1 MSHKHVCIYSTLFA
15 AAFSLLRR
23 QSWGSLPSLP
33 YTADTHCSALAAPVP
48 PAWAVSS
55 ELSVQSSVV
64 LYPFSLDVLNSCG
77 LFQDS
82 KTQACEGAVFIC
94 HTRAGGEQ
102 PWWAQAGPGRNLF
115 CSSAVA
121 VLREGWCRACLPLHT
136 RLVVGQHV
144 VLPWPSF
151 RCLSGWAG
159 RASWPCCTCCAK
171 AALWSTWLLSW
182 ALQWEAFVLADVP
195 HGLNVWVSVKS
206 GG

>member
-1 MSHKHVCIYSTLFA
+1 MLCFGCPSASCLGCE
-15 AAFSLLRR
+15 LRA
-23 QSWGSLPSLP
+23 Q
-33 YTADTHCSALAAPVP
+33 CSEQCGLI
-48 PAWAVSS
+48 SIFTGCT
-55 ELSVQSSVV
+55 
-64 LYPFSLDVLNSCG
+64 YSCG